1 MNKPA
6 IILLSGGLDSTTC
19 AAIAKKDGYDL
30 HGLTINY
37 GQKHNYE
44 LKAAKLVAQNFQF
57 NSHAVID
64 IDLASFG
71 GSSLVSK
78 EIEVPKN
85 RNLEIKDDIP
95 STYVPARNTVFLSI
109 ALAKAET
116 INAFDIFI
124 GVNAIDYSGYP
135 DCRPEFILQFEKMMN
150 VATKDAVQNIG
161 EYKIHT
167 PLIKLTKAEIIK
179 KGQQLGIDY
188 QITSSCYSPN
198 KYGQPCGQCDACK
211 LRIKGFDDAGLAD
224 PLTYVNRTK

>member
-44 LKAAKLVAQNFQF
+44 LNAAKLVAQNFKF

-71 GSSLVSK
+71 GSSLVSE

-85 RNLEIKDDIP
+85 RNLEMKNDIP

-116 INAFDIFI
+116 INSFDIFI
-124 GVNAIDYSGYP
+124 GVNAVDYSGYP

-150 VATKDAVQNIG
+150 VATKDAVQSVG
-161 EYKIHT
+161 QYKIHA

-179 KGQQLGIDY
+179 KGQQLGVDY
-188 QITSSCYSPN
+188 QITSSCYSPSE
-198 KYGQPCGQCDACK
+198 YGQPCGKCDACK
-211 LRIKGFDDAGLAD
+211 LRIKGFYDAGLTD
-224 PLTYVNRTK
+224 PLTYE

>member
-44 LKAAKLVAQNFQF
+44 LKAAKLVAQNFKF

-71 GSSLVSK
+71 GSSLVSE

-85 RNLEIKDDIP
+85 RNLKIKDDIP

-161 EYKIHT
+161 KYKIHT
-167 PLIKLTKAEIIK
+167 PLIRLTKAEIIK

-211 LRIKGFDDAGLAD
+211 LRIKGFYDAGLAD
-224 PLTYVNRTK
+224 PLNYE

>member
-19 AAIAKKDGYDL
+19 AAIAREDHYDL

-44 LKAAKLVAQNFQF
+44 LKAAKLVAKNFKF
-57 NSHAVID
+57 TSHAVIE
-64 IDLASFG
+64 INLASFG
-71 GSSLVSK
+71 GSSLLSE

-85 RNLEIKDDIP
+85 RNLGIKDDIP

-161 EYKIHT
+161 KYKIHT

-188 QITSSCYSPN
+188 QITSSCYAPN
-198 KYGQPCGQCDACK
+198 KYGKPCGQCDACK

-224 PLTYVNRTK
+224 PLTYE

>member
-44 LKAAKLVAQNFQF
+44 LKAAKLVAQNFKF

-85 RNLEIKDDIP
+85 RNLGIKDDIP

-150 VATKDAVQNIG
+150 VATKDAAQNIG

-211 LRIKGFDDAGLAD
+211 LRIKGFYDAGLAD
-224 PLTYVNRTK
+224 PLNYE

>member
-44 LKAAKLVAQNFQF
+44 LNAAKLVAQNFKF

-211 LRIKGFDDAGLAD
+211 LRIKGFYDAGLAD
-224 PLTYVNRTK
+224 PLNYE

>member
-44 LKAAKLVAQNFQF
+44 LKAAKLVAQNFKF

-85 RNLEIKDDIP
+85 RNLGIKDDIP

-224 PLTYVNRTK
+224 PLTYE

>member
-19 AAIAKKDGYDL
+19 AAIAKQDGYDL

-44 LKAAKLVAQNFQF
+44 LKTAKLVSQDFKF
-57 NSHAVID
+57 NSHTVID

-71 GSSLVSK
+71 GSSLVSE
-78 EIEVPKN
+78 EIKVPKN
-85 RNLEIKDDIP
+85 RNLEMENDIP

-150 VATKDAVQNIG
+150 VATKDAVQSVG
-161 EYKIHT
+161 QYKIHT

-179 KGQQLGIDY
+179 KGQQLGVDY

-198 KYGQPCGQCDACK
+198 EYGQPCGQCDACK
-211 LRIKGFDDAGLAD
+211 LRIKGFYDAGLTD
-224 PLTYVNRTK
+224 PLTYE

>member
-44 LKAAKLVAQNFQF
+44 LKAAKLVAQNFKF

-71 GSSLVSK
+71 GSSLVSE

-150 VATKDAVQNIG
+150 VATKDAVQSVG
-161 EYKIHT
+161 QYKIHT

-224 PLTYVNRTK
+224 PLTYE

>member
-44 LKAAKLVAQNFQF
+44 LKAAKLVAQNFKF

-85 RNLEIKDDIP
+85 RNLGIKDDIP

-150 VATKDAVQNIG
+150 VATKHAVQNIG

-224 PLTYVNRTK
+224 PLTYE

>member
-44 LKAAKLVAQNFQF
+44 LKAAKLVAQNFRF
-57 NSHAVID
+57 NSHAVIK
-64 IDLASFG
+64 INLASFG

-85 RNLEIKDDIP
+85 RNLGIKDDIP

-161 EYKIHT
+161 KYKIHT
-167 PLIKLTKAEIIK
+167 PLIRLTKAEIIK

-188 QITSSCYSPN
+188 QITSSCYTPN

-211 LRIKGFDDAGLAD
+211 IRIKGFDDAGIAD
-224 PLTYVNRTK
+224 PLTYE

>member
-44 LKAAKLVAQNFQF
+44 LKAAKLVAQNFKF

-85 RNLEIKDDIP
+85 RNFGIKDDIP

-161 EYKIHT
+161 KYKIHT

-224 PLTYVNRTK
+224 PLTYE

>member
-1 MNKPA
+1 MIKPA

-44 LKAAKLVAQNFQF
+44 LKAAKLIAQNFKF

-78 EIEVPKN
+78 EIKVPKN
-85 RNLEIKDDIP
+85 RNLGIKDDIP

-116 INAFDIFI
+116 INTFDIFI

-150 VATKDAVQNIG
+150 VATKDAVQSVG
-161 EYKIHT
+161 QYKIHT

-211 LRIKGFDDAGLAD
+211 LRIKGFNDAGLAD
-224 PLTYVNRTK
+224 PLTYE

>member
-19 AAIAKKDGYDL
+19 AAIAKEDGYDL

-44 LKAAKLVAQNFQF
+44 LKAAKLVAQNFKF
-57 NSHAVID
+57 NSHAIID

-71 GSSLVSK
+71 GSSLVSE

-150 VATKDAVQNIG
+150 VATKDAVQNVG

-179 KGQQLGIDY
+179 KGQRLGIDY
-188 QITSSCYSPN
+188 KITSSCYSPN
-198 KYGQPCGQCDACK
+198 KHGQPCGQCDACK
-211 LRIKGFDDAGLAD
+211 LRIKGFYDAGLAD
-224 PLTYVNRTK
+224 PLIYE

>member
-44 LKAAKLVAQNFQF
+44 LKAAKLVAQNFKF

-85 RNLEIKDDIP
+85 RNLGIKDDIP

-135 DCRPEFILQFEKMMN
+135 DCRPEFILQFEKTMN

-179 KGQQLGIDY
+179 KGQKLGIDY

-198 KYGQPCGQCDACK
+198 KYGHPCGQCDACK

-224 PLTYVNRTK
+224 PLTYE

>member
-19 AAIAKKDGYDL
+19 AAIAKEDGYDL
-30 HGLTINY
+30 HGITINY

-44 LKAAKLVAQNFQF
+44 LKAAKLVAQNFKF

-71 GSSLVSK
+71 GSSLVSE

-85 RNLEIKDDIP
+85 RNLGIKDDIP

-150 VATKDAVQNIG
+150 VATKDAAQNIG

-211 LRIKGFDDAGLAD
+211 LRIKGFYDAGLAD
-224 PLTYVNRTK
+224 PLNYE

>member
-44 LKAAKLVAQNFQF
+44 LKAAKLVAQNFKF

-71 GSSLVSK
+71 GSSLVSE

-85 RNLEIKDDIP
+85 RNLGIKDDIP

-161 EYKIHT
+161 KYKIHT

-224 PLTYVNRTK
+224 PLTYE

>member
-44 LKAAKLVAQNFQF
+44 LKAAKLVAQNFKF

-85 RNLEIKDDIP
+85 RNLGIKDDIP

-116 INAFDIFI
+116 INVFDIFI

-161 EYKIHT
+161 KYKIHT

-179 KGQQLGIDY
+179 KGQELGIDY

-211 LRIKGFDDAGLAD
+211 LRIKGFYEAGLAD
-224 PLTYVNRTK
+224 PLNYE

>member
-85 RNLEIKDDIP
+85 RNLGIKDDIP

-150 VATKDAVQNIG
+150 VATKDAVENVG
-161 EYKIHT
+161 KYKIHT

-211 LRIKGFDDAGLAD
+211 LRIKGFNDAELAD
-224 PLTYVNRTK
+224 PLTYK

>member
-19 AAIAKKDGYDL
+19 AAIAKEDGYDL

-44 LKAAKLVAQNFQF
+44 LKAAKLVAQNFKF

-85 RNLEIKDDIP
+85 RNLGIKDDIP

-161 EYKIHT
+161 KYKIHT

-211 LRIKGFDDAGLAD
+211 LRIKGFNDAGLAD
-224 PLTYVNRTK
+224 PLTYE

>member
-19 AAIAKKDGYDL
+19 ATIAKEDGYDL

-44 LKAAKLVAQNFQF
+44 LKAAKLVAQNFKF

-85 RNLEIKDDIP
+85 RNLGIKDDIP
-95 STYVPARNTVFLSI
+95 STYVPARNTIFLSI

-161 EYKIHT
+161 KYKIHT

-211 LRIKGFDDAGLAD
+211 LRIKGFLDAGLTD
-224 PLTYVNRTK
+224 PLTYE

>member
-1 MNKPA
+1 MCSNSKRRW
-6 IILLSGGLDSTTC
+6 
-19 AAIAKKDGYDL
+19 DL

-44 LKAAKLVAQNFQF
+44 LKAAKLVAQNFKF

-150 VATKDAVQNIG
+150 VATKDAAQNIG

-224 PLTYVNRTK
+224 PLTYE

>member
-44 LKAAKLVAQNFQF
+44 LKAAKLVAQNFKF

-211 LRIKGFDDAGLAD
+211 LRIKGFYDAGLVD
-224 PLTYVNRTK
+224 PLNYE

>member
-19 AAIAKKDGYDL
+19 AAIAKEDGYDL

-44 LKAAKLVAQNFQF
+44 LKAAKLVAQNFKF

-71 GSSLVSK
+71 GSSLVSE

-85 RNLEIKDDIP
+85 RNLKIKDDIP

-150 VATKDAVQNIG
+150 VATKDAAQNIG

-179 KGQQLGIDY
+179 KGQQLGTDY

-211 LRIKGFDDAGLAD
+211 LRIKGFYDAGLAD
-224 PLTYVNRTK
+224 PLTYE

>member
-44 LKAAKLVAQNFQF
+44 LKAAKLVAQNFKF

-85 RNLEIKDDIP
+85 RNLGIKDDIP

-150 VATKDAVQNIG
+150 VATKDVVQNIG

-211 LRIKGFDDAGLAD
+211 LRIKGFNDAGLAD
-224 PLTYVNRTK
+224 PLTYE

>member
-44 LKAAKLVAQNFQF
+44 LKAAKLVAQNFKF
-57 NSHAVID
+57 DSHAVID

-78 EIEVPKN
+78 EIDVPKN
-85 RNLEIKDDIP
+85 RNLGIKNDIP

-150 VATKDAVQNIG
+150 FATKDAVKNVG
-161 EYKIHT
+161 KYKIHT

-211 LRIKGFDDAGLAD
+211 LRIKGFYDAGLVD
-224 PLTYVNRTK
+224 PLTYE

>member
-19 AAIAKKDGYDL
+19 AAIAKKNDYDL

-44 LKAAKLVAQNFQF
+44 LKAARLVAQNFKF
-57 NSHAVID
+57 NSHAI
-64 IDLASFG
+64 ININLASFG

-85 RNLEIKDDIP
+85 RNLGIKDDIP

-161 EYKIHT
+161 KYKIHT

-211 LRIKGFDDAGLAD
+211 LRIKGFDDAGIAD
-224 PLTYVNRTK
+224 PLIYE

>member
-44 LKAAKLVAQNFQF
+44 LKAAKLVAQNFKF

-150 VATKDAVQNIG
+150 VATKDAAQNIG

-211 LRIKGFDDAGLAD
+211 LRIKGFYDAGLAD
-224 PLTYVNRTK
+224 PLNYE

>member
-19 AAIAKKDGYDL
+19 AAIAKRDGYDL

-44 LKAAKLVAQNFQF
+44 LKAAKLVAQNFKF

-71 GSSLVSK
+71 GSSLVST

-85 RNLEIKDDIP
+85 RNLGIKDDIP

-150 VATKDAVQNIG
+150 FATKDAVKNVG
-161 EYKIHT
+161 KYKIHT

-211 LRIKGFDDAGLAD
+211 LRIKGFYDAGLAD
-224 PLTYVNRTK
+224 PLTYE

>member
-19 AAIAKKDGYDL
+19 AAIAKEDGYDL

-44 LKAAKLVAQNFQF
+44 LKTAKLVAQNFKF

-85 RNLEIKDDIP
+85 RNLGIKDDIP

-161 EYKIHT
+161 KYKIHT

-224 PLTYVNRTK
+224 PLTYE

>member
-19 AAIAKKDGYDL
+19 AAIAKEDGYDL

-44 LKAAKLVAQNFQF
+44 LKAAKLVAQNFKF

-198 KYGQPCGQCDACK
+198 KYGKPCGQCDACK
-211 LRIKGFDDAGLAD
+211 LRIKGFYDAGLAD
-224 PLTYVNRTK
+224 PLTYE

>member
-19 AAIAKKDGYDL
+19 AAIAKKNGYDL

-44 LKAAKLVAQNFQF
+44 LKAAKLVAQNFKF

-78 EIEVPKN
+78 EIIVPKN

-150 VATKDAVQNIG
+150 VATKDAVQNVG
-161 EYKIHT
+161 KYKIHT

-188 QITSSCYSPN
+188 QITSSCYSLN